1 MERSIKILIT
11 LCFIALGISLA
22 FLYLTGFHSS
32 YYQSLCQR
40 EFQENEI
47 GITSSLSPLL
57 EEGMERSGTWRV
69 RFERSDA
76 AFKGEPVVTT
86 VYCRAYV
93 EMCRTNGTDISYCS
107 EYSIPFEV
115 RL

>member
-1 MERSIKILIT
+1 MERTIKILIT
-11 LCFIALGISLA
+11 LCFMAFFVTLS
-22 FLYLTGFHSS
+22 FLYLSGFHSS

-47 GITSSLSPLL
+47 GITSSLSQLS
-57 EEGMERSGTWRV
+57 EEGLERSGNWRV

-76 AFKGEPVVTT
+76 AFKGEPVITT

-115 RL
+115 RV

>member
-1 MERSIKILIT
+1 MERTINVLIA
-11 LCFIALGISLA
+11 LCFMVLAVSMA
-22 FLYLTGFHSS
+22 FLYLSGFHSS

-47 GITSSLSPLL
+47 GITSSLSQLS
-57 EEGMERSGTWRV
+57 EEGLERSGNWRV
-69 RFERSDA
+69 RFERSAA
-76 AFKGEPVVTT
+76 AFKGEPVITT

-93 EMCRTNGTDISYCS
+93 EMCRTNGTEISCCS

-115 RL
+115 RV